1 MLLSPSSKS
10 RTYTGLVKMGEPA
23 RFRRTP
29 GFCPRLYGHGSTRL
43 KLSQAPEH
51 RQHEA
56 AMRGCRVRPCALKR
70 TEAGLRLRHR
80 VQHIEQVPRRSRQPI
95 KPRHDQH
102 AAGLDFCRRR
112 YQPKR
117 PPIANNRPGNPE
129 FAQERDNR
137 SKKAKFIFREI
148 GSIRDTRLS
157 PFLPDAAR
165 RSPEAPELWRACGIS
180 RHLDFPAPP
189 GWSKK
194 STRNFVRR
202 FCPYAAPKAVGGYVE
217 QCLLHRP
224 MTSKPEESFRD
235 HTIWSALSMSGSNQH
250 FMRINLRRM
259 ELSAV

>member
-117 PPIANNRPGNPE
+117 PPIANNRPGSPE

-148 GSIRDTRLS
+148 GSIRATRLS
-157 PFLPDAAR
+157 PQPPPRNRVSRGRSLLGGDRPPFQTGRPFKEQLALTAVACMPDEHSVPALMTVALRSAMAR
-165 RSPEAPELWRACGIS
+165 TGRQRE
-180 RHLDFPAPP
+180 
-189 GWSKK
+189 
-194 STRNFVRR
+194 
-202 FCPYAAPKAVGGYVE
+202 VG
-217 QCLLHRP
+217 
-224 MTSKPEESFRD
+224 
-235 HTIWSALSMSGSNQH
+235 
-250 FMRINLRRM
+250 
-259 ELSAV
+259 